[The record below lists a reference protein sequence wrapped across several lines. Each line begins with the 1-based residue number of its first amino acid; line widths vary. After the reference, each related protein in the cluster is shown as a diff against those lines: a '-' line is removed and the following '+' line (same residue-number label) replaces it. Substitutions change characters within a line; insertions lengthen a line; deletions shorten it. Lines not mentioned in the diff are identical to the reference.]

1 MDVIGVNVGG
11 FSNWLK
17 LNFAKC
23 VVEKAF
29 NEFINTQMSELY
41 LSIYKKCAQNPNCIS
56 NCFQT
61 IPRKDNWC
69 VSCIRL
75 KDEILKSCRHRR
87 FSEKIYWKSFEYDKL
102 MSSSKELTKIFLPD
116 WNINTASRIDLS
128 SMLTLFHNCN
138 KFDMITINIIQDV
151 RNVRNEYLAHNT
163 TICLSEYEFKKCLN
177 RLYVLTRVIEHTHS
191 GQKAYQDLQDVEI
204 LDVVE
209 FLKRETNGDSILE
222 HIENQISLLQDATFQ
237 EQMLPD
243 QINILSAIG
252 RQIKR
257 ERRKYA
263 VRKKTCLVSYFIQLI
278 FIFLY
283 RGFKTIFW
291 NVLTP
296 VGIVLACLVF
306 GWILMPQNTRRYNHS
321 KYNYYIYSFCHF
333 GSLFKCLTFIH

>member
-1 MDVIGVNVGG
+1 MDVIGVNVGC

-29 NEFINTQMSELY
+29 NEFINSQMSELY
-41 LSIYKKCAQNPNCIS
+41 LSIYRKCAQNPNCIR

-69 VSCIRL
+69 VSCICL
-75 KDEILKSCRHRR
+75 KDEILKYCRHRH

-116 WNINTASRIDLS
+116 WNINTSSRIDLS
-128 SMLTLFHNCN
+128 SILTLFHNCN
-138 KFDMITINIIQDV
+138 KFHMIPINIIQDV
-151 RNVRNEYLAHNT
+151 RNVRNKYLAHNT
-163 TICLSEYEFKKCLN
+163 TMCLSEYELNKCLN
-177 RLYVLTRVIEHTHS
+177 RLYVLTRVIQHTHS
-191 GQKAYQDLQDVEI
+191 GQKAFQDLQDVEN
-204 LDVVE
+204 LNVLE
-209 FLKRETNGDSILE
+209 FLKRETNDDNMLDQ
-222 HIENQISLLQDATFQ
+222 IENEISLLQDSTFQ
-237 EQMLPD
+237 EQMQPD
-243 QINILSAIG
+243 QIIILSAIET
-252 RQIKR
+252 QIKR

-263 VRKKTCLVSYFIQLI
+263 VRKKTCLWSYFIQLI

-283 RGFKTIFW
+283 RGIKILFS

-296 VGIVLACLVF
+296 VGFVLACLVF
-306 GWILMPQNTRRYNHS
+306 GWILMPQNTRRHNHS

-333 GSLFKCLTFIH
+333 GR